1 MWEHSLL
8 SLAYGV
14 GWELGCWWVMAGALF
29 LKQMCPCAT
38 VFTRAL
44 AELICGLALQSL
56 DWWVQD
62 PGFLFIRNG
71 NREQLINQFTL
82 TSFHSFTNLQ

>member
-1 MWEHSLL
+1 MWAHSLL

-14 GWELGCWWVMAGALF
+14 GWELGCLWVMAGALF

-38 VFTRAL
+38 LFTRAL

-56 DWWVQD
+56 DWWSR
-62 PGFLFIRNG
+62 FLV
-71 NREQLINQFTL
+71 L
-82 TSFHSFTNLQ
+82 TAFSFHTE